1 VSIKNKL
8 VTAITTAGLLAGLF
22 GSAFV
27 PAARAA
33 VAIAADLE
41 VICSTTDGDVD
52 DTTPAADNAG
62 DTCYVVAGKTIDLS
76 VKIVNPGDGFIAGT
90 ATATLTGTTFVS
102 ATTDTSGLATFVWNV
117 APNLKSAN
125 ATWIASGTEDD
136 ADDYETTFRVVAPAA
151 GVTATVV
158 FFSDTAGTDEVTVT
172 LIGRS
177 SKVNGIPSQ
186 SDSTFDAECS
196 PDDGTI
202 QDVGGG
208 TCAVLSR
215 AWFVAGDPAGWDF
228 TVEDGYSDPVT
239 DGYLASA
246 TISGTSGV
254 AGVTLVNAGDCAAVT
269 DDSSTSD
276 VGFDPTGDGNDH
288 VCLLNDGATLGIGTV
303 TFTMGAVTKSYDFG
317 FHGTLSSLSLSGPA
331 EIPAGDHDEL
341 RQAWG
346 DAFALVAKDAY
357 GTRLDNGGGLAA
369 DVATD
374 GGVETG
380 YFDGADE
387 MDSPVFAVID
397 QASVSIAVTD
407 SQGAEDAYD
416 GIAVGAL
423 EFADDLVY
431 DLSAAGTIDDFAI
444 SEAEDNAYNV
454 PLGLCGEDE
463 EGETRSI
470 TATIGTLTSNAIK
483 VTCVS
488 DTVKIISMT
497 ALATGTSGSATSGKN
512 GQTIKVQ
519 VVAEDG
525 MGNPAGAGAYFAFT
539 ATKSDANATAG
550 TTIGAFASAVQFSA
564 GKATLT
570 ITLGANSGS
579 QYVIYSAV
587 DGNEYT
593 TAKEAFAQKISFTVT
608 NDADAFT
615 ALSIS
620 VGPKGRVVTASG
632 FNAGETVVF
641 EVENART
648 GVVRQYNRKANASGV
663 ATWGNA
669 TGVLKYVTAIDSD
682 DNLTDTI
689 SVRRK

>member
-1 VSIKNKL
+1 
-8 VTAITTAGLLAGLF
+8 
-22 GSAFV
+22 
-27 PAARAA
+27 
-33 VAIAADLE
+33 
-41 VICSTTDGDVD
+41 
-52 DTTPAADNAG
+52 
-62 DTCYVVAGKTIDLS
+62 
-76 VKIVNPGDGFIAGT
+76 
-90 ATATLTGTTFVS
+90 
-102 ATTDTSGLATFVWNV
+102 V

-125 ATWIASGTEDD
+125 ATWIASGTDDD
-136 ADDYETTFRVVAPAA
+136 ADDYDTTFRVVAPAA

-158 FFSDTAGTDEVTVT
+158 FFSDTDGTDTVTVT

-215 AWFVAGDPAGWDF
+215 AWFAAGDPAGWDF
-228 TVEDGYSDPVT
+228 TVADGYTDAVT

-331 EIPAGDHDEL
+331 QIPAGDHEEL

-369 DVATD
+369 DVETD
-374 GGVETG
+374 GAAETG

-397 QASVSIAVTD
+397 QASVSLAVTD

-416 GIAVGAL
+416 ALAVGAL

-431 DLSAAGTIDDFAI
+431 DLSAAGTTSDFAI

-470 TATIGTLTSNAIK
+470 TATIGTLTSNAVK

-525 MGNPAGAGAYFAFT
+525 MGNPAGAGASFAFT

-550 TTIGAFASAVQFSA
+550 ATIGAFASAVQFSA
-564 GKATLT
+564 GTATLT

-641 EVENART
+641 EVENAGT

-663 ATWGNA
+663 ATWRNA